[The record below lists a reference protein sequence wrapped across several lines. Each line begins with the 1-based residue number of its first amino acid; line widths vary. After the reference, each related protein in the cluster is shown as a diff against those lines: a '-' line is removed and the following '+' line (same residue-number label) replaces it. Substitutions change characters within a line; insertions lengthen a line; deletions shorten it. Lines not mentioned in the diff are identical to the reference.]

1 MLKALVAGILL
12 LSTAAW
18 AQESTEVYDDEV
30 DLLAPEEVTATEPAQ
45 VLALPSCQDE
55 RLLAQVKEL
64 LEEYD
69 AEHPVSSIYD
79 RRQRI
84 MKMRFATSYEEEQVS
99 GFTSK
104 NNRVVADKLLM
115 TKINNGLNDNEIR
128 LCKSNK
134 KSEQFSPIYLM
145 IYPHANE
152 WVVEVLNL
160 LENSGE
166 ELKVTFMP

>member
-1 MLKALVAGILL
+1 MLRALVVGILL
-12 LSTAAW
+12 LSTASW
-18 AQESTEVYDDEV
+18 AQESTEVYNDEV
-30 DLLAPEEVTATEPAQ
+30 DLLAPEEVIVAEPER
-45 VLALPSCQDE
+45 LPELPSCQNE
-55 RLLAQVKEL
+55 QLLAQVKGL

-84 MKMRFATSYEEEQVS
+84 MKMHFATAYEEEQVK

-104 NNRVVADKLLM
+104 NNRIVANKLLM
-115 TKINNGLNDNEIR
+115 TKINKGLDDDEIR
-128 LCKSNK
+128 LCKSSK
-134 KSEQFSPIYLM
+134 QSEQFKPLYLM

-160 LENSGE
+160 LENPGE
-166 ELKVTFMP
+166 ELKTTFVP